1 MAQFNSIA
9 FVASFDKVLE
19 TLSQSEKIT
28 KATLQTLSRDLLA
41 LLHTKNPKQGDI
53 GYINRTINVLTP
65 VNRKVFMA
73 FCREFTG
80 FIADKSGQSF
90 LKKSQKHYD
99 DAALKALEW
108 LDDPMNNIWSWADR
122 NIEIVP
128 KEFTLD
134 IVKKSTEQMLK
145 KADKA
150 GIDQADILGAMFEA
164 GFTLKALLVML
175 EKQDKLEGLMEEV
188 NEQFDIIEEGPQK
201 GE

>member
-9 FVASFDKVLE
+9 FVSSFDRVLE
-19 TLSQSEKIT
+19 AIGQSEKIT
-28 KATLQTLSRDLLA
+28 KHTLQTLSRDLLS
-41 LLHTKNPKQGDI
+41 LLHTNNTKQGDI
-53 GYINRTINVLTP
+53 GYINRVIGVLSP
-65 VNRKVFMA
+65 INRKVFMA

-80 FIADKSGQSF
+80 FIANKDNTAF

-99 DAALKALEW
+99 AAAIKALEW

-122 NIEIVP
+122 NIDIVP

-134 IVKKSTEQMLK
+134 SVTKATESMLK

-150 GIDQADILGAMFEA
+150 GFTQADVLDAMFNA
-164 GFTLKALLVML
+164 GLTIDALLVML
-175 EKQDKLEGLMEEV
+175 EKQDKVGDMFEKIESNYVEV
-188 NEQFDIIEEGPQK
+188 PNVQT